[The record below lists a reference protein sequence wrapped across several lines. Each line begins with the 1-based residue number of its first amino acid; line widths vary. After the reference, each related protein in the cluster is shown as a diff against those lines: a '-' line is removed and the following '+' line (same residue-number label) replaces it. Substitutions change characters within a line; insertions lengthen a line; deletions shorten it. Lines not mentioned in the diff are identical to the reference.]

1 MSLAAKSRQG
11 HGGHSDRPPVFPSA
25 LIEGHRSSVS
35 HNGNEPTIASLQSR
49 VPARR
54 KAAAEILGEEHKM
67 TSFAPLVRALQ
78 RENVEEV
85 QFSILTAL
93 RNIGGH
99 FFKSLLQLP
108 ELLDIDHHR
117 IHHMN
122 AAVLRRPGQGSGLIP
137 EKLRMS
143 QKKTASPQA
152 QRGILFLFKLKKI
165 RRLVPAQIKHP
176 EINRLTFHSF

>member
-1 MSLAAKSRQG
+1 MTLVAKSRQG

-93 RNIGGH
+93 RNIGGATHPEPERMELALGYGPILH
-99 FFKSLLQLP
+99 FMIGNTGKPNLI
-108 ELLDIDHHR
+108 ELALDAFGYTGTIDTAITGIKFIRTIAELKGH
-117 IHHMN
+117 
-122 AAVLRRPGQGSGLIP
+122 
-137 EKLRMS
+137 
-143 QKKTASPQA
+143 TASA
-152 QRGILFLFKLKKI
+152 GCC
-165 RRLVPAQIKHP
+165 
-176 EINRLTFHSF
+176 S